1 MDKKELKQFVN
12 QILAKKG
19 IPPVK
24 EFAKE
29 FADGSKSLIFTSF
42 LLFLVMYQNVFNA
55 LFDEKID
62 C

>member
-12 QILAKKG
+12 KILEKKG

-29 FADGSKSLIFTSF
+29 FADGSKSLFMLI
-42 LLFLVMYQNVFNA
+42 
-55 LFDEKID
+55 
-62 C
+62 